1 MILIPF
7 IITGVII
14 TAIGLSNVASIGTTG
29 IKNELYAF
37 GEATLMR
44 YEAMNRDAYT
54 FADNILMKGDVQI
67 SENYEDID
75 ILKEK
80 TGIDTTIFY
89 GDTRVTTTL
98 LDENGKRFIGSKA
111 SAEVTQKVL
120 KEGQELFLP
129 SIQLAGEECCA
140 YYIPLRQVGSDE
152 VIGMFFAGTPRS
164 QVTAVIAD
172 SRNQILVF
180 MIVAMLIVVTLSFFL
195 AKGMSKAMTL
205 ATREMNKVSNGILR
219 YEVNEKTIKRTDE
232 IGEITRA
239 TKTVVESLSKIIGNI
254 IETSSKLESF
264 AENFIGSFT
273 SINTNIEY
281 IDAAVSEIAKGAT
294 TQAMETQE
302 ANNGVTKM
310 GNAIDDTAGN
320 VTILENS
327 AEKMKEYNAKAHST
341 LQALAEINEK
351 TKGSVLI
358 VYNQTNATNKSA
370 NEIRAA
376 TDLIN
381 GIANQTN
388 LLSLNASIEAARA
401 GEMGR
406 GFAVVANEIRNLSQQ
421 SRESA
426 GKIIDIVN
434 GLIHNSD
441 SSVITMNEMTKIMD
455 EQNVMIENTSV
466 VFNSLNGEVTNVATA
481 IASIGKQVS
490 FLETIKTR
498 VLGAV
503 ESLASIAQENAAS
516 AEETSASMSQLENA
530 VAECS
535 KVTAEMLELSQKLV
549 EDTSKFT
556 FNE

>member
-44 YEAMNRDAYT
+44 YEAMNKDAYT

>member
-1 MILIPF
+1 
-7 IITGVII
+7 
-14 TAIGLSNVASIGTTG
+14 
-29 IKNELYAF
+29 
-37 GEATLMR
+37 
-44 YEAMNRDAYT
+44 
-54 FADNILMKGDVQI
+54 MKGDVQI